1 MATSIRSEAQQI
13 MNKITDKE
21 IYEHL
26 LKSIMNARL
35 TVKVNYIL
43 DALYKGKF
51 NFDSTKKNRKITK
64 TLLSGPMYDLLFY
77 AP

>member
-51 NFDSTKKNRKITK
+51 NFDSIIHKI
-64 TLLSGPMYDLLFY
+64 
-77 AP
+77 

>member
-43 DALYKGKF
+43 HALYKGKF
-51 NFDSTKKNRKITK
+51 NFDSIIHKI
-64 TLLSGPMYDLLFY
+64 
-77 AP
+77 